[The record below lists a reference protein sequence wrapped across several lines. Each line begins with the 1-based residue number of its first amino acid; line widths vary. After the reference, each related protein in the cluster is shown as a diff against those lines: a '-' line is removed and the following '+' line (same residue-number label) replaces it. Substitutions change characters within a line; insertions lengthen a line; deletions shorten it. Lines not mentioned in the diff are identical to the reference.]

1 MKTDSLVFAK
11 YGMIIVSPLYVYPKT
26 TGLVKY
32 AIRLRD
38 NLLNWQLVEL
48 ATRRADDLTTSEV
61 SWLQSSCQLTV
72 ANMSLDQCSNYLV
85 CTIF

>member
-1 MKTDSLVFAK
+1 
-11 YGMIIVSPLYVYPKT
+11 MIIVSPLYVYPKT

-61 SWLQSSCQLTV
+61 SWLQSNCKLTV